1 MCMSNKNNNGGLIF
15 DKELDSLVGELAIEG
30 VIVSRDQAR
39 DAVMK
44 VADLLLVVHQ
54 EIPPNTLKIP
64 PVAEDPL
71 PSREQLALS
80 P

>member
-1 MCMSNKNNNGGLIF
+1 MKSATNIRDEYLLPE
-15 DKELDSLVGELAIEG
+15 ELDTLVGELAIEG

-54 EIPPNTLKIP
+54 EVPPNTLKIP

-71 PSREQLALS
+71 PLREQLALL

>member
-1 MCMSNKNNNGGLIF
+1 MKLAKNIHEAYILPE
-15 DKELDSLVGELAIEG
+15 ELDSLVGELAMEG
-30 VIVSRDQAR
+30 IIVSRDQAR

-71 PSREQLALS
+71 PLREQLALS

>member
-1 MCMSNKNNNGGLIF
+1 MKVATNIHEAYILPE
-15 DKELDSLVGELAIEG
+15 ELDSLVGELAMEG
-30 VIVSRDQAR
+30 IIVSRDQAR

-54 EIPPNTLKIP
+54 EIPPSTLKICP

-71 PSREQLALS
+71 PLREQLALS